1 MRFLFFLLFTIT
13 VSAQNNT
20 KNIFANRAPCEF
32 EMSKEELM
40 TKNIS
45 FHCTTLFG
53 NTSFEIENF
62 KLKIKNNSS
71 IHIKGNRLNNNAKA
85 LIKSLQPGD
94 SVVFFDIKE
103 LALQNSDDP
112 VDKVIETLVV
122 KIR

>member
-1 MRFLFFLLFTIT
+1 MRFLFFFLFTIT
-13 VSAQNNT
+13 VSAQVNT

-45 FHCTTLFG
+45 FHCNTLFG

-71 IHIKGNRLNNNAKA
+71 IHIKSFYKIGSIFHL
-85 LIKSLQPGD
+85 KSLTFNKISNK
-94 SVVFFDIKE
+94 SVIFIFFMNFLNMLNIF
-103 LALQNSDDP
+103 N
-112 VDKVIETLVV
+112 
-122 KIR
+122 